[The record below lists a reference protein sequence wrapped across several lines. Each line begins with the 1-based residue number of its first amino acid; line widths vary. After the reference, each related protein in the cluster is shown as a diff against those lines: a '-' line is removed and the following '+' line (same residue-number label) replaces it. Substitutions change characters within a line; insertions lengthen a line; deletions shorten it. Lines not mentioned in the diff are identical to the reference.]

1 MNRRHLR
8 FAAIAGAALVL
19 SGCTSGGPV
28 VIPTLSGSAP
38 ASNSGGN
45 SANNSEPSSV
55 DGEWVLTR
63 TVTRSDDTNNPAHAV
78 GAVSV
83 RDVLFSDV
91 HCAPGSCA
99 GTIES
104 GPTTAVRDKAKFTS
118 DGNVFSYDFSGF
130 VSCLSPADGTV
141 LVANGFQYRSHVEL
155 TVADPGSTGSAATNL
170 EGTLSYTDSITNDA
184 LSAGCARDPVSST
197 TEYELV
203 AVRAAKK

>member
-1 MNRRHLR
+1 MNWRHLR

-28 VIPTLSGSAP
+28 VSSTLGGSAP
-38 ASNSGGN
+38 PSNSADN
-45 SANNSEPSSV
+45 SANSSEPSSV
-55 DGEWVLTR
+55 AGEWILTR
-63 TVTRSDDTNNPAHAV
+63 TVTKSDDTNNPAHAV

-104 GPTTAVRDKAKFTS
+104 GPTAAVRDKTKFTA
-118 DGNVFSYDFSGF
+118 DGNVFSYDFTGF
-130 VSCLSPADGTV
+130 VGCLRPADGTV

-155 TVADPGSTGSAATNL
+155 TVADPGSAGSAATNL
-170 EGTLSYTDSITNDA
+170 EGTLSYTDTITNDA
-184 LSAGCARDPVSST
+184 LSAGCTRDPVSST
-197 TEYELV
+197 TEYKVV
-203 AVRAAKK
+203 AVRAAEK